1 MYLLQYHIW
10 TNYLQTSTV
19 EFSSRMKCRPSKLVH
34 TVAHINTEGMAN
46 TNTAASWCRTD
57 TSFTQ
62 HMPHQP
68 SGTQGRYHGPP
79 MLVNDYHI
87 LNSNII
93 LDSHPYQELEDIP
106 VDCPKGKIW
115 SKLDMT
121 NSFFQTH
128 IHPDDVHRT
137 AVTTPFSLWVVSHA
151 NGLAE
156 FSSNHQR
163 RMASALRE
171 LISKICHI
179 YLDDIIIW
187 SSNVE
192 EHEKHIHLVLATLQ
206 KASCTVTRRSAS
218 SSNSILSSSSLNFC
232 TGHQTPNF

>member
-1 MYLLQYHIW
+1 MITISELQYH
-10 TNYLQTSTV
+10 L
-19 EFSSRMKCRPSKLVH
+19 R
-34 TVAHINTEGMAN
+34 
-46 TNTAASWCRTD
+46 
-57 TSFTQ
+57 
-62 HMPHQP
+62 
-68 SGTQGRYHGPP
+68 
-79 MLVNDYHI
+79 
-87 LNSNII
+87 
-93 LDSHPYQELEDIP
+93 SHPLPRVEDIP

-128 IHPDDVHRT
+128 IHPDDVHLT
-137 AVTTPFSLWVVSHA
+137 AVTTPFSLYEWLA
-151 NGLAE
+151 MPMGLQN
-156 FSSNHQR
+156 SPPIHQR

-206 KASCTVTRRSAS
+206 RPSCTVTRRSAS
-218 SSNSILSSSSLNFC
+218 SSNSILSSSVTEFC